1 MDLLSYN
8 AFNQNLKLRAGR
20 TLMQL
25 VVLLIVLGS
34 SLNANAQTSPNTSK
48 ALGMPNLWK
57 SKELLQPEDLAMTL
71 RNPKAKR
78 PVIYNIGV
86 VEDIEG
92 AKNVGAASK
101 KENLDKLTN
110 SLKTLPKNSMVV
122 IYCGCC
128 PFEKCP
134 NIRPAFSLMKKM
146 GFTNGK
152 LLNIPVNL
160 KQDWINK
167 GYPMQSRTQTSL

>member
-1 MDLLSYN
+1 MDQMI
-8 AFNQNLKLRAGR
+8 FNTFNLRIIQILC
-20 TLMQL
+20 LF
-25 VVLLIVLGS
+25 IILGS
-34 SLNANAQTSPNTSK
+34 FEDVNAQTSPNTSK
-48 ALGMPNLWK
+48 TLDMPNLWK
-57 SKELLQPEDLAMTL
+57 AKDLLQPADLALTL
-71 RNPKAKR
+71 RNSKAKR

-86 VEDIEG
+86 VEDIES
-92 AKNVGAASK
+92 ANNLGAASK
-101 KENLDKLTN
+101 VVNLDKLKQN
-110 SLKTLPKNSMVV
+110 LKNLPKSTVVV

-167 GYPMQSRTQTSL
+167 GYPMLSKN